1 MKREKLASSH
11 RGPRLWEPWRAFEDF
26 EHLGNHRVGAEK
38 EEANIDRRRRLHSC
52 RRTNKQKQ
60 YHWKFGAKPDS
71 IASNTPIRAVHSKWI
86 CQQKKTSW
94 LWAVKF
100 WIQFKSS
107 NYHSLHIKQYE
118 ARCSWHSQGLKIS
131 CVSTFKVFEFH
142 QKCCQYHLFTKSLS
156 MSLSLSLWSL

>member
-71 IASNTPIRAVHSKWI
+71 IASNTPIRAVHSKCI
-86 CQQKKTSW
+86 CQQKKLLDFGQW
-94 LWAVKF
+94 
-100 WIQFKSS
+100 
-107 NYHSLHIKQYE
+107 N
-118 ARCSWHSQGLKIS
+118 
-131 CVSTFKVFEFH
+131 FEFNSSPLSKIMGYLKMAADVTWLIGGWWTVICWESDQSH
-142 QKCCQYHLFTKSLS
+142 DDYYHHGHSHPHH
-156 MSLSLSLWSL
+156 